1 MNASRL
7 VGLGLIAS
15 ALMPFE
21 LSWGQ
26 AGGIEFLTVVPYEE
40 ISEDVLA
47 EYDLNPVV
55 FRYQVVRIDSEVL
68 REFIRRDSELAAHEE
83 AQAIRF
89 AVFDEDPVEFFGSVF
104 QIFQHDGV
112 EHVSWLGLTADEFP
126 FTCKVTLG
134 RYDRNNIDFESET
147 GNYKID
153 RIRDLPTYHV
163 LWQWHPDVPLPAP
176 HVIPNKSLDNYLH
189 PDELDREGSTR
200 KREFVN

>member
-26 AGGIEFLTVVPYEE
+26 AGGIEFLTVIPYEE
-40 ISEDVLA
+40 IPEDVLA
-47 EYDLNPVV
+47 EYDLNPIV

-68 REFIRRDSELAAHEE
+68 REFIRRDSELAAREE

-89 AVFDEDPVEFFGSVF
+89 AVFDEDPVEFFGEVF
-104 QIFQHDGV
+104 QIVQHDGV
-112 EHVSWLGLTADEFP
+112 EYVSWLGLTADEFP
-126 FTCKVTLG
+126 FTCIVQMG
-134 RYDRNNIDFESET
+134 RYDRDDIDFESET
-147 GNYKID
+147 GIYKID
-153 RIRDLPTYHV
+153 PISDLPTYHI
-163 LWQWHPDVPLPAP
+163 LWQWHPDVPLF
-176 HVIPNKSLDNYLH
+176 PNKSLDNYLH